1 MKSANRVLG
10 PQDRVSPQQTAS
22 SLSPSR
28 ARQRGDAELE
38 LKSKLFFLSGK
49 VLKLLKKGKF
59 NHLWMVWITGS
70 SRVTEDL

>member
-1 MKSANRVLG
+1 MRECEVKSANRVLG

-38 LKSKLFFLSGK
+38 LKSKLFFEREGLEALEERQVQSLVDGVDYWK
-49 VLKLLKKGKF
+49 Q
-59 NHLWMVWITGS
+59 
-70 SRVTEDL
+70 